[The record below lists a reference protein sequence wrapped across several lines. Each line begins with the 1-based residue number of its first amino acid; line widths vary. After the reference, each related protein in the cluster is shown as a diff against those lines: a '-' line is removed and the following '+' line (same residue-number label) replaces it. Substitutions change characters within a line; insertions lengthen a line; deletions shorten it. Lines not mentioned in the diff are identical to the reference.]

1 MQTANRC
8 FAVHQHLLSQA
19 KIPHRSVPYTLDEN
33 EFNQRTAFL
42 LSLPLFISPFVP
54 FNFRP
59 SDLEPNDLPSEKLVL
74 ANHPRHALHRYVTR
88 SPAGGIIPDKQ
99 VSNLIETNFAEAGDG
114 GGKGRAA
121 FKWDC
126 WPLDN
131 DLQRFRNFR

>member
-1 MQTANRC
+1 MKTSLTNARL
-8 FAVHQHLLSQA
+8 FSFLSS
-19 KIPHRSVPYTLDEN
+19 ISTLPFLHSFPLILVP
-33 EFNQRTAFL
+33 
-42 LSLPLFISPFVP
+42 
-54 FNFRP
+54 
-59 SDLEPNDLPSEKLVL
+59 DLEPNDLPSEKLVL

>member
-19 KIPHRSVPYTLDEN
+19 KIPHRFPIHSTKTSLTN
-33 EFNQRTAFL
+33 ARLFSFL
-42 LSLPLFISPFVP
+42 SHSSISPFVP
-54 FNFRP
+54 LNSRP